1 MIARSLA
8 SQDTYERVKRELDPD
23 TLMATALTQTGLAE
37 FRDDS
42 FYEPLC
48 RLVDSA
54 ARETDFHEQGLQF
67 MKYDL
72 LRNLINRLH
81 LENDVVTHPE
91 ILEEDVSDPIII
103 VGLPRS
109 GTTKL
114 QRMLSAPESV
124 QKMYLWRA
132 LNPGRVPD
140 GEPGKPDPRIA
151 VAGMTDFL
159 AEEDNKSERDA
170 AHRMD
175 PMEVDEDAILYMLT
189 FDDWMWSV
197 RTYSPS
203 YYDWVMKRPSQPT
216 YDYVKGVLKNL
227 QWQDGG
233 AQGRPWILKSV
244 GYLPDFDSLF
254 ACYPNATYVHPH
266 RDPRSCVPSIAKF
279 VYTTRLVQSNPAD
292 PRETGRELL
301 TMFRSGMDRYL
312 EVRDRLALDDRILD
326 VSYDQVRSDPMA
338 IMEQVYDRAGR
349 VMSDEA
355 RRDMAQWHDT
365 NEQGRFGV
373 HQYSLEEFGLTE
385 ELIDDAFAEYIDRFI
400 AR

>member
-1 MIARSLA
+1 MRSED
-8 SQDTYERVKRELDPD
+8 SYERVKRELDPD
-23 TLMATALTQTGLAE
+23 TLMAAALTQSGVAE
-37 FRDDS
+37 FRDNS

-48 RLVDSA
+48 KLVDCV

-72 LRNLINRLH
+72 LRNLINRLR
-81 LENDVVTHPE
+81 LEDDVLTHPE
-91 ILEEDVSDPIII
+91 ILEEEVSDPIII

-140 GEPGKPDPRIA
+140 AGPGKPDPRIA
-151 VAGMTDFL
+151 TAGMTDFL
-159 AEEDNKSERDA
+159 ADEDTKSERDA

-175 PMEVDEDAILYMLT
+175 PMEVDEEAILYMLT
-189 FDDWMWSV
+189 FDDWMWSM

-203 YYDWVMKRPSQPT
+203 YYAWVMDRPSQPV
-216 YDYVKGVLKNL
+216 YDYVQTVLKNL

-233 AQGRPWILKSV
+233 GRGRPWILKSV
-244 GYLPDFDSLF
+244 GYLTDFDSLF
-254 ACYPNATYVHPH
+254 TSYPNATYVHPH
-266 RDPRSCVPSIAKF
+266 RDPRSCVPSITKF
-279 VYTTRLVQSNPAD
+279 VETTRLVMMNPAD

-301 TMFRSGMDRYL
+301 TMFRLAVERYL
-312 EVRDRLALDDRILD
+312 EVRDRLQLDDRILD
-326 VSYDQVRSDPMA
+326 VSYEQVRNDPMT
-338 IMEQVYDRAGR
+338 IMEQIYDRAGR
-349 VMSDEA
+349 VLSDDA
-355 RRDMAQWHDT
+355 HRSMAQWHDT

-373 HQYSLEEFGLTE
+373 HQYSLEEFGLSE
-385 ELIDDAFAEYIDRFI
+385 KLIDDAFADYIDRFI
-400 AR
+400 TR